1 MESGVMKVVLSSIF
15 NGSHREL
22 PAAEAICGRRETA
35 EKTEKNYKPVLL
47 FTGKDQAEDDYQE
60 KTSREVFAS
69 LVNASNCA
77 NFHMDSEHDRYL
89 TFASAGSFLRKYR

>member
-1 MESGVMKVVLSSIF
+1 
-15 NGSHREL
+15 
-22 PAAEAICGRRETA
+22 
-35 EKTEKNYKPVLL
+35 
-47 FTGKDQAEDDYQE
+47 
-60 KTSREVFAS
+60 